1 MYPVPGCPLVKRGA
15 PGQATGASTN
25 GKMAAYDATAMLIR
39 CNSNPNISRSRQACI
54 RHGLLFLAISQRAF
68 KVPLLFVAV
77 AANTTSA
84 RLRTNYC

>member
-15 PGQATGASTN
+15 PGLATGASTN

-54 RHGLLFLAISQRAF
+54 RMDYYSWQSASEHSRFLCYS
-68 KVPLLFVAV
+68 
-77 AANTTSA
+77 
-84 RLRTNYC
+84 